1 MRGASL
7 RQSTFSRLSVVRTSV
22 TARWQRVGPYLLTIA
37 SLVVALIHRANG
49 FTSHSLFFDD
59 AWAALP
65 SHVSAGTALQMSVST
80 PLWTMAERWW
90 ILLNPHSTSWSQ
102 IPPYACGAI
111 ASVLVFPL
119 LRRFGASRWAAA
131 IGTSLLALSPMI
143 TTYSTRVKP
152 YTAEMLLAICLY
164 FLAERAR
171 RNRTRRSLMLLSL
184 VSIASFAVSFAM
196 LSTVAT
202 LWLVITWQGR
212 RETSS
217 RTRALIVGAVTAA
230 VLAAVAAP
238 YVINRPPSL
247 GDNWVNRGYMF
258 GYDSAHRFVHNLIQ
272 IFAGFTHTFVNYGFD
287 SRFADGENYPAVCV
301 VATVTLVL
309 TVLVIWRVR
318 RLDIAMRDAL
328 APVAWVVPVSFLAA
342 VVDAFPFGDGRTDI
356 VFYPALAVVLVLVL
370 QDALR
375 QLVVARGWSWRR
387 VSTVVA
393 IVAVI
398 TGVNVFWR
406 RPALYPQID
415 VRNLY
420 AMIQKAWQPGD
431 VIVVPAFVT
440 YTWADAGLTPWH
452 VVVGD
457 AKQWPQGFRVVSDDP
472 RVIFPVNWTG
482 FDPQLKTLR
491 QHHPRVWY
499 VGYTLGAWNPYEVKG
514 KFVAGIP
521 MSNYTLGTLQAYG
534 WRTSWFPSYSL
545 NTYATPLTY
554 QPNKPAS
561 PF

>member
-1 MRGASL
+1 M
-7 RQSTFSRLSVVRTSV
+7 RTSV
-22 TARWQRVGPYLLTIA
+22 TARWHRVGPYLLIA
-37 SLVVALIHRANG
+37 ATMVAALIRRANG
-49 FTSHSLFFDD
+49 FTSHGLFFDD

-65 SHVSAGTALQMSVST
+65 SHVNAGTALQMSVST

-90 ILLNPHSTSWSQ
+90 IQLNPHSTSWSQ

-143 TTYSTRVKP
+143 TAYSTRVKP

-171 RNRTRRSLMLLSL
+171 RDRKPRSLLLLSL
-184 VSIASFAVSFAM
+184 VCVASFAMSFAL
-196 LSTVAT
+196 LSTVAA
-202 LWLVITWQGR
+202 LWLVITWQVR
-212 RETSS
+212 RDASS
-217 RTRALIVGAVTAA
+217 RTRTLVGGAITAA
-230 VLAAVAAP
+230 ALAAVAAP
-238 YVINRPPSL
+238 YVLNRPPSL
-247 GDNWVNRGYMF
+247 GDNWVKRGYMF
-258 GYDSAHRFVHNLIQ
+258 GYDSIHHFVHNLIH
-272 IFAGFTHTFVNYGFD
+272 IFAGFTHAFVNYGFN
-287 SRFADGENYPAVCV
+287 SRFAAGENYPAVWV
-301 VATVTLVL
+301 VAIVTLVL
-309 TVLVIWRVR
+309 TALVIWRVR
-318 RLDIAMRDAL
+318 RLDIAVREAL

-342 VVDAFPFGDGRTDI
+342 VAGVFPFGDGRTDI
-356 VFYPALAVVLVLVL
+356 VFYPALAVVLVLVV
-370 QDALR
+370 QDTLGR
-375 QLVVARGWSWRR
+375 VVVARGWSWRR
-387 VSTVVA
+387 VSAVVA
-393 IVAVI
+393 IVAV
-398 TGVNVFWR
+398 TAGVDVFWR
-406 RPALYPQID
+406 SPALYPKID

-420 AMIQKAWQPGD
+420 AMIQKEWKPGD

-472 RVIFPVNWTG
+472 RVIFPVSWKG
-482 FDPQLKTLR
+482 FDAQLKTLR

-499 VGYTLGAWNPYEVKG
+499 IGYTLGVWNPYAVKG
-514 KFVAGIP
+514 KLVESIP
-521 MSNYTLGTLQAYG
+521 MNNYTLAALQAYG
-534 WRTSWFPSYSL
+534 WRTSWFSSYSL

-554 QPNKPAS
+554 QPDKPAS

>member
-1 MRGASL
+1 MVA
-7 RQSTFSRLSVVRTSV
+7 
-22 TARWQRVGPYLLTIA
+22 
-37 SLVVALIHRANG
+37 ALIRRANG

-90 ILLNPHSTSWSQ
+90 IQLNPHSTSWSQ

-143 TTYSTRVKP
+143 TAYSTRVKP

-171 RNRTRRSLMLLSL
+171 RNRKPRSLMLLSL
-184 VSIASFAVSFAM
+184 ACVASFAVSFAM

-202 LWLVITWQGR
+202 LWLVIMWQVR
-212 RETSS
+212 REAPS
-217 RTRALIVGAVTAA
+217 RTRALVGGAATATA
-230 VLAAVAAP
+230 LAAVAAP
-238 YVINRPPSL
+238 YVVNRPPSL
-247 GDNWVNRGYMF
+247 GGNWIKRGYMF
-258 GYDSAHRFVHNLIQ
+258 DYDSVHQFVHNLIH
-272 IFAGFTHTFVNYGFD
+272 IFAGFTNEFVNYGFNW
-287 SRFADGENYPAVCV
+287 RFAAGENFPGVWV
-301 VATVTLVL
+301 VAIVTLIL
-309 TVLVIWRVR
+309 SALVIWRVR
-318 RLDIAMRDAL
+318 RLDIALREAL

-342 VVDAFPFGDGRTDI
+342 VADVFPFGDGRTDI
-356 VFYPALAVVLVLVL
+356 VFYPALAVVLVLVV

-375 QLVVARGWSWRR
+375 RVVVFHGWSWRH
-387 VSTVVA
+387 VSAVVA
-393 IVAVI
+393 IVAV
-398 TGVNVFWR
+398 TAGVNVFWR
-406 RPALYPQID
+406 SPALYPEID

-420 AMIQKAWQPGD
+420 AMIQKEWKPGD

-440 YTWADAGLTPWH
+440 YTWAYAGITPWH

-472 RVIFPVNWTG
+472 RVIFPVSWKG
-482 FDPQLKTLR
+482 FDTQLKTLR

-499 VGYTLGAWNPYEVKG
+499 IGYFHGVWNPYEVQG
-514 KFVAGIP
+514 KHVQNFP
-521 MSNYTLGTLQAYG
+521 MSNFTLGALQACG
-534 WRTSWFPSYSL
+534 WRTSWFPIYSL

-554 QPNKPAS
+554 QPNKPTS